1 MVLTQQHFPSKPP
14 RSELKENTS
23 PKLGN
28 QTSTLDMIFESQRKA
43 PL

>member
-1 MVLTQQHFPSKPP
+1 MLLTQQHFPSKSR
-14 RSELKENTS
+14 RSVLKENTS

-28 QTSTLDMIFESQRKA
+28 QTSSLDMIFESQRKA